1 MGKLAERFTDA
12 TRSGV
17 YRVRRGD
24 IPRTAAGE
32 AQAHLVEVSVAALA
46 DGGWPRVQ
54 RALSEAQARICVLL
68 VPDAGSLAR
77 AGHAGLLAKLRAA
90 AQERRDAG
98 RSFFVVLV
106 DPDQQLDAPLLYHE
120 TVVE

>member
-17 YRVRRGD
+17 YRVRSGD
-24 IPRTAAGE
+24 IPRKAAGE
-32 AQAHLVEVSVAALA
+32 AGAHLVEVGLAALA
-46 DGGWPRVQ
+46 DGGWPQLQ
-54 RALSEAQARICVLL
+54 RALGDARICVVL
-68 VPDAGSLAR
+68 VPDAGSLA
-77 AGHAGLLAKLRAA
+77 HADLIARLRAA
-90 AQERRDAG
+90 AQERRDTG

-106 DPDQQLDAPLLYHE
+106 DPDQQLDVPLLYHE

>member
-24 IPRTAAGE
+24 IPRAAAGE
-32 AQAHLVEVSVAALA
+32 AQARLVEMGVAALA
-46 DGGWPRVQ
+46 DGGWCQVQ
-54 RALSEAQARICVLL
+54 RALDDPEATICVLL
-68 VPDAGSLAR
+68 VADARPLAH
-77 AGHAGLLAKLRAA
+77 AAHAGLLARLRAA

-106 DPDQQLDAPLLYHE
+106 DPDRQLDLPLLYHE